1 MSDTILVIIQ
11 YIFSFF
17 AIVTI
22 GAFRSKASTSIID
35 EIIASRMTDKEIEEK
50 TR

>member
-11 YIFSFF
+11 YILSFF

-22 GAFRSKASTSIID
+22 GAFWSKASTSIID
-35 EIIASRMTDKEIEEK
+35 EIIVSRMTDKEIEEK